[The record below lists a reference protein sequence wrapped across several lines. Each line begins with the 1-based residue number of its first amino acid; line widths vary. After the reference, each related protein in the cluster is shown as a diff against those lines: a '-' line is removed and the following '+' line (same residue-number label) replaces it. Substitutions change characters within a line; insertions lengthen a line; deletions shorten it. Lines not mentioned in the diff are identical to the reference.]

1 MVDFVVVM
9 QSLEK
14 FKSQFYGFSLS
25 NSKSALT
32 ISRDWNIF
40 SPFLF
45 LSGSFL
51 HKKRLASWL
60 IPSRK
65 LQSWKW
71 ESSPFLAETRSGNRV
86 VFSKNFKPIK
96 ILKTHAQFSIY
107 NANHYICMFTI
118 ISFCVQSKQPVHC
131 LKPDYSKIYCNCILL
146 SHDDVHWNLLLI
158 NLWIKA
164 VFHSITL
171 NYYLLGQDHPN

>member
-1 MVDFVVVM
+1 MVDFVVVVM

-25 NSKSALT
+25 NSKSAST

-40 SPFLF
+40 SLFLF

-86 VFSKNFKPIK
+86 VFSKNFKHIK
-96 ILKTHAQFSIY
+96 IWRHMPNFQSTMQSLHLYVY
-107 NANHYICMFTI
+107 NNIFLRSEQTTVSLSQAG
-118 ISFCVQSKQPVHC
+118 
-131 LKPDYSKIYCNCILL
+131 LL
-146 SHDDVHWNLLLI
+146 
-158 NLWIKA
+158 
-164 VFHSITL
+164 
-171 NYYLLGQDHPN
+171 

>member
-1 MVDFVVVM
+1 M

-25 NSKSALT
+25 NSKSAST

-86 VFSKNFKPIK
+86 VFSKNFKHIK
-96 ILKTHAQFSIY
+96 IWRHMPNFQSTMQSLHLYVYNNIFLRSEQTTSSLSQAGFTLKYVAIVFSCPMMMSTEIYYLSISESKLFSIR
-107 NANHYICMFTI
+107 
-118 ISFCVQSKQPVHC
+118 
-131 LKPDYSKIYCNCILL
+131 
-146 SHDDVHWNLLLI
+146 
-158 NLWIKA
+158 
-164 VFHSITL
+164 
-171 NYYLLGQDHPN
+171 

>member
-25 NSKSALT
+25 NSKSAST

-96 ILKTHAQFSIY
+96 IWRHMPNFQSTMQSLHLYVY
-107 NANHYICMFTI
+107 NNIFLRSEQTTVSLSQAG
-118 ISFCVQSKQPVHC
+118 
-131 LKPDYSKIYCNCILL
+131 LL
-146 SHDDVHWNLLLI
+146 
-158 NLWIKA
+158 
-164 VFHSITL
+164 
-171 NYYLLGQDHPN
+171 

>member
-25 NSKSALT
+25 NSKSAST

-86 VFSKNFKPIK
+86 VFSKNFKHIK
-96 ILKTHAQFSIY
+96 IWRHMPNFQSTMQSLHLYVYNNILFAFRANNRFSLSSRLTLKYIAIVFSWPMMMFTEISYLSISKSKLFSI
-107 NANHYICMFTI
+107 
-118 ISFCVQSKQPVHC
+118 Q
-131 LKPDYSKIYCNCILL
+131 
-146 SHDDVHWNLLLI
+146 
-158 NLWIKA
+158 
-164 VFHSITL
+164 
-171 NYYLLGQDHPN
+171 